1 MNIEK
6 NIKLPKNWLLTT
18 IGEIGIIVSGG
29 TPSTQNKNY
38 WGEEIPWITPSD
50 LSKYTK
56 KYISHGNRNISKE
69 GLNNSSAKLLPKGTI
84 LFSSR
89 APIGYTVIAQNE
101 LTTNQ
106 GFKNLITT
114 ESLLN
119 EYVYYYFKTL
129 KPLAEEVASGT
140 TFLELSSQKFSKLPF
155 PLPPFDEQ
163 VEIVAKINELFSTLD
178 CVDNYLIDLRNKLLT
193 YRHSIL
199 SDKFKGK
206 WKHQK
211 WENIL
216 NIKNGKH
223 YKGIENEKGKYPIY
237 GSAGIINYTDQ
248 YLCNENSII
257 IGRKGTINKPLYIKE
272 KFWNIDTAFGIEVNQ
287 KILNPKF
294 FYYFTLTYNFLEL
307 NQSSTIPSLTKSK
320 LLKIDMP
327 VPDLKTQ
334 NNIVIEIE
342 KSFSIIDNI
351 DKVIINSIN
360 KANTLRYSILNNAF
374 TGNLIKDH
382 SSKNAKDLYINI
394 QKEKNKYME
403 EKKELEKNKIKTR
416 KTMNNELS
424 ILELLAEQ
432 SKQILVNDL
441 WQQSIYKD
449 DVEKFYSEL
458 KRIEKNI
465 IIEKINKSSFIRIK
479 NAN

>member
-6 NIKLPKNWLLTT
+6 NMKLPRNWFMTT
-18 IGEIGIIVSGG
+18 IGEVGIVASGG
-29 TPSTQNKNY
+29 TPSTQNKDY
-38 WGEEIPWITPSD
+38 WGKEIPWITPSD

-56 KYISHGNRNISKE
+56 KTISHGKRNISKE
-69 GLNNSSAKLLPKGTI
+69 GLHNSSTKLLPKGTI

-114 ESLLN
+114 ESLSS

-140 TFLELSSQKFSKLPF
+140 TFLELSAQKFSKLPF

-163 VEIVAKINELFSTLD
+163 IDIVAKISELFSTLD
-178 CVDNYLIDLRNKLLT
+178 CVDNYLIDLKNKLLT

-199 SDKFKGK
+199 NDKFKGK

-237 GSAGIINYTDQ
+237 GSAGIINYTNE

-257 IGRKGTINKPLYIKE
+257 IGRKGTINKPLFIKE

-287 KILNPKF
+287 EILNPKF

-360 KANTLRYSILNNAF
+360 KANTLRYSILSKAF
-374 TGNLIKDH
+374 TGNLIKEH
-382 SSKNAKDLYINI
+382 SSKNAKELFKNI
-394 QKEKNKYME
+394 QKEKTKYIKE
-403 EKKELEKNKIKTR
+403 QKELEKNKIKTR
-416 KTMNNELS
+416 KTMNNKLS

-432 SKQILVNDL
+432 QKQILVNDL
-441 WQQSIYKD
+441 WQQSRYKD
-449 DVEKFYSEL
+449 DIEKFYSEL
-458 KRIEKNI
+458 KALEKNI